1 MNDSTRGEV
10 VGGDLARLCTGCPAG
25 GYGPAPGAG
34 PESR

>member
-10 VGGDLARLCTGCPAG
+10 VGNLTRLCTGCPAG